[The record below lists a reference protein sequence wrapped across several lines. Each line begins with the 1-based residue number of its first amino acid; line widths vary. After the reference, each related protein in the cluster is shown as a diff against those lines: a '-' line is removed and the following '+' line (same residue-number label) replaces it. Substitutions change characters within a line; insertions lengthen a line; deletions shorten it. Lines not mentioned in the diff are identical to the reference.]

1 MPAKDVP
8 FSSTVAVWSYIGG
21 IASVFVPV
29 FVAGPFASVRV
40 VAVTIILLLDQC
52 IPFERF
58 SFFNK

>member
-8 FSSTVAVWSYIGG
+8 FSSTVAVWSYVGG
-21 IASVFVPV
+21 IASVFVPG
-29 FVAGPFASVRV
+29 FVVGPFESVKV